1 MNHTPELAFQQVRT
15 RRVFEE
21 ICEQI
26 RQRLASGALQP
37 GDKLPAERD
46 LALEFQVSR
55 PAVREA
61 LRTLEISGIVSL
73 QKGVKGGAFIR
84 DGNPELLTRS
94 LQDLMFL
101 GRVSLRS
108 LAEAR
113 VLINGAVIRLA
124 CERADEDD
132 FKALQDNVDFI
143 ESSEDLAHR
152 ADAGVQFFRLIAKA
166 TRNEVLMLLVDSL
179 SDIIRYVI
187 DRTGRKA
194 RPELVPVRRRILKAM
209 RARDA
214 GGAVKA
220 MNEYL
225 GIVHEGMD
233 GEPIE
238 VVRPGRTL
246 AAVAAGGRAAGKSAS
261 GKTAPAKAAKAAK
274 TARAPAKAAR
284 TAKPAKPAGKRQP
297 AAKAAKSASR

>member
-1 MNHTPELAFQQVRT
+1 MNDGQDLAFHQVRT

-26 RQRLASGALQP
+26 RQRLASGMLKP

-46 LALEFQVSR
+46 LAVEFQVSR

-61 LRTLEISGIVSL
+61 LRTLEMSGVISL

-84 DGNPELLTRS
+84 DGNPQLLTQS

-113 VLINGAVIRLA
+113 ELINGVVIKLA
-124 CERADEDD
+124 CERASEAD
-132 FKALQDNVDFI
+132 FQAIEQNIDFI
-143 ESSEDLAHR
+143 AGIQDLQHR
-152 ADAGVQFFRLIAKA
+152 AEAGTLFFRLIAQA
-166 TRNEVLMLLVDSL
+166 TRNEVLMMLVDSMG
-179 SDIIRYVI
+179 DIVRYVV
-187 DRTGRKA
+187 DKQGRKPH
-194 RPELVPVRRRILKAM
+194 PELVAIRRRILKAM

-214 GGAVKA
+214 DEAMKNMGDYLAVIHGSL
-220 MNEYL
+220 E
-225 GIVHEGMD
+225 
-233 GEPIE
+233 GEPVE

-246 AAVAAGGRAAGKSAS
+246 KAVSRSATGPRGGAAAKQ
-261 GKTAPAKAAKAAK
+261 APKGAAKAA
-274 TARAPAKAAR
+274 ARPAPAKLAAVSTR
-284 TAKPAKPAGKRQP
+284 RR
-297 AAKAAKSASR
+297 AA

>member
-1 MNHTPELAFQQVRT
+1 MATDIPPELAFQQVKT

-26 RQRLASGALQP
+26 RQRLATGVLKP

-46 LALEFQVSR
+46 LALEFKVSR

-61 LRTLEISGIVSL
+61 LRTLEISGVVSL

-84 DGNPELLTRS
+84 DGNPALLTQS

-113 VLINGAVIRLA
+113 VLINGVVIRLA
-124 CERADEDD
+124 CERATEED
-132 FKALQDNVDFI
+132 FQDIEDNIDFI
-143 ESSEDLAHR
+143 ESSDDIEHR
-152 ADAGVQFFRLIAKA
+152 ADAGVLFFRLIARA
-166 TRNEVLMLLVDSL
+166 TRNEVLMMLVDSL

-187 DRTGRKA
+187 DKTGRVA
-194 RPELVPVRRRILKAM
+194 RPELVVVRRRVLKAM

-214 GGAVKA
+214 DAAAKA
-220 MNEYL
+220 LNEYMAV
-225 GIVHEGMD
+225 VHSGMD
-233 GEPIE
+233 SEPID
-238 VVRPGRTL
+238 VPRPGRSL
-246 AAVAAGGRAAGKSAS
+246 AAVAG
-261 GKTAPAKAAKAAK
+261 AK
-274 TARAPAKAAR
+274 TAAKPRGTATKGRTARVSRA
-284 TAKPAKPAGKRQP
+284 AKPAVRPVPRTGTR
-297 AAKAAKSASR
+297 